1 MNNVLNLT
9 IVEGNLTREPEL
21 LYTKSGNSV
30 CKFDIAVNSNF
41 KQKESE
47 YHEVSFI
54 TVNVWN
60 KLAEVCATY
69 LKKGSFVRI
78 RGRLKQQSWVSKDGS
93 KKQKIVIMAET
104 IDFLSSRT
112 KNKVA

>member
-9 IVEGNLTREPEL
+9 IVEGNLTKDPEL

-41 KQKESE
+41 KQKDSE

-54 TVNVWN
+54 SVNVWN

-69 LKKGSFVRI
+69 LKKGAFVRI
-78 RGRLKQQSWVSKDGS
+78 KGKLKQQSWIGKEGV
-93 KKQKIVIMAET
+93 KKQKVVIIAET
-104 IDFLSSRT
+104 VDFLGSRI